1 MKKMRY
7 AVIFIMLLI
16 SGNFLRLFLEK
27 GNEPKV
33 KINEEI
39 LYQKDKAKKEND
51 LSGTSEKYDVNIIT
65 FEELIKLGFSK
76 SKATKIIEFKDG
88 MGIIG
93 NLNEFGNISGLGE
106 SGLRQIKK
114 YMYVD
119 REKVKDPAEN
129 YAGRNFKK
137 YNINNLDEAALKR
150 IGFTKKEVKE
160 VINILESERFYSNI
174 DLEKAIGKKRYEELE
189 KHIKFTD

>member
-39 LYQKDKAKKEND
+39 SYQKDKAEKEND
-51 LSGTSEKYDVNIIT
+51 LSGTSEKYDVNSIT

-76 SKATKIIEFKDG
+76 SKATKIIEFKDE
-88 MGIIG
+88 MGIIE

-119 REKVKDPAEN
+119 IEKK
-129 YAGRNFKK
+129 
-137 YNINNLDEAALKR
+137 
-150 IGFTKKEVKE
+150 TKK
-160 VINILESERFYSNI
+160 N
-174 DLEKAIGKKRYEELE
+174 
-189 KHIKFTD
+189 